1 MKLKYIMNAI
11 LFLIL
16 GFFIGSYSSDSSGPA
31 MKTELKTIDSVQTS
45 ADTEKNEAPA
55 QADQR
60 EETIESN
67 RENAITRAVK
77 LVSPAVVS
85 VNVTAVREYIQRN
98 PYYVDPAFRS
108 LFPELFSDR
117 KYLEKVKSLGSGFV
131 ISADGYI
138 LTNEHVVENAVEV
151 VVAFSNGSEFKAEI
165 IGVDAVSD
173 IALLKI
179 KAKKLPYIKFGNSKN
194 VIIGEWAIALGNP
207 FGLFYKRQ
215 PTVTVG
221 VISAVHRDFGRMVSN
236 RVYQDMLQ
244 TDASINS
251 GNSGGPL
258 CNADGKVI
266 GINTFIYSN
275 SGESGGS
282 VGIGFA
288 IPIHRVQKILDDL
301 KMKHQVDRN
310 YWTGMYYSN
319 LNPYLAKEL
328 GYPKAKG
335 IYVARIERGS
345 PAQKAGVKLGDII
358 IKIYDKPVTSFSD
371 VENAIFSVDPKVGE
385 ILNLT
390 VWREGKEIPL
400 RIVLQK
406 RKGP

>member
-1 MKLKYIMNAI
+1 MKLKIIMNAI
-11 LFLIL
+11 FFLIL
-16 GFFIGSYSSDSSGPA
+16 GFFIGSYSSSPKIDREKPDTQVTDSA
-31 MKTELKTIDSVQTS
+31 QTS
-45 ADTEKNEAPA
+45 LETQQDEKSSL
-55 QADQR
+55 QR
-60 EETIESN
+60 PQQETLQSS
-67 RENAITRAVK
+67 RQNAITKAVK

-165 IGVDAVSD
+165 IGVDALSD

-179 KAKKLPYIKFGNSKN
+179 KAKNLPFIKFGDSKN
-194 VIIGEWAIALGNP
+194 VLIGEWAIALGNP

-221 VISAVHRDFGRMVSN
+221 VISAIHRDFGRMVSN

-275 SGESGGS
+275 SSEMGGS

-288 IPIHRVQKILDDL
+288 IPIHRVTKILDDL
-301 KMKHQVDRN
+301 KLKHQVDRN

-328 GYPKAKG
+328 GYSKSKG
-335 IYVARIERGS
+335 IYIARIERGS
-345 PAQKAGVKLGDII
+345 PAQKAGVRLGDII
-358 IKIYDKPVTSFSD
+358 VKIYDKPVTSFTD

-385 ILNLT
+385 ILKLT
-390 VWREGKEIPL
+390 VWREGKLVQIN
-400 RIVLQK
+400 IVLEKHK
-406 RKGP
+406 R

>member
-1 MKLKYIMNAI
+1 LKLKIIMNAI
-11 LFLIL
+11 IFLIL
-16 GFFIGSYSSDSSGPA
+16 GFFIGSYSSSPKND
-31 MKTELKTIDSVQTS
+31 KEI
-45 ADTEKNEAPA
+45 ADTQAADSAQIQHKPRQDEKSSS
-55 QADQR
+55 QQVQ
-60 EETIESN
+60 EETVISS
-67 RENAITRAVK
+67 RQNAITRAVK

-165 IGVDAVSD
+165 IGVDALSD

-179 KAKKLPYIKFGNSKN
+179 KAKNLPFIKFGDSKN
-194 VIIGEWAIALGNP
+194 VLIGEWAIALGNP

-236 RVYQDMLQ
+236 RVYQDMIQ

-275 SGESGGS
+275 NGELGGS

-288 IPIHRVQKILDDL
+288 IPIHRVKKILDDL
-301 KMKHQVDRN
+301 KLKHQVDRN

-328 GYPKAKG
+328 GYSKSKG
-335 IYVARIERGS
+335 IYIARIERGS

-358 IKIYDKPVTSFSD
+358 VKIYDKPVTSFTD

-385 ILNLT
+385 ILKLT
-390 VWREGKEIPL
+390 VWREGKL
-400 RIVLQK
+400 VQLNIVLEKHK
-406 RKGP
+406 R

>member
-1 MKLKYIMNAI
+1 VQCGDNYDEHK
-11 LFLIL
+11 
-16 GFFIGSYSSDSSGPA
+16 SS
-31 MKTELKTIDSVQTS
+31 LVDSVHAAEITPPVKQV
-45 ADTEKNEAPA
+45 ALPQEDLW
-55 QADQR
+55 
-60 EETIESN
+60 SN
-67 RENAITRAVK
+67 RRNAITKAVK

-98 PYYVDPAFRS
+98 PYYVDPAFRN

-131 ISADGYI
+131 ISQDGYI

-165 IGVDAVSD
+165 IGVDALSD
-173 IALLKI
+173 IALLKVNS
-179 KAKKLPYIKFGNSKN
+179 KNLPHIKFGNSKD
-194 VIIGEWAIALGNP
+194 VLIGEWAIAFGNP
-207 FGLFYKRQ
+207 FGLFYKHQ

-221 VISAVHRDFGRMVSN
+221 VISAVNRDFGKMVSN
-236 RVYQDMLQ
+236 RIYQDMLQ

-275 SGESGGS
+275 NGKAGGS

-288 IPIHRVQKILDDL
+288 IPIHRVQKILKDL
-301 KMKHQVDRN
+301 KLKHKVDRS

-319 LNPYLAKEL
+319 LNLYLAKEL
-328 GYPKAKG
+328 GYPKDKG
-335 IYVARIERGS
+335 VYIARIERGS

-358 IKIYDKPVTSFSD
+358 VKVYDKAITNFTD
-371 VENAIFSVDPKVGE
+371 IENAVISVDPKVGE
-385 ILNLT
+385 ILKLT
-390 VWREGKEIPL
+390 IWREHKLLDIK
-400 RIVLQK
+400 IVLEKQK
-406 RKGP
+406 GA